1 METLIIIL
9 AVLSALFLKCI
20 IVIFF
25 LIQELFDD
33 VKILESVQSERR
45 LHWLESDVE
54 MLEEYTKTLKKF
66 MLVIDNKFNITE
78 ESNETN
84 NEENINSILAWRKP
98 SEDNKKYWEN
108 VLVIGWNREENK
120 IIQGYLEYNH
130 NKQLYEITNENWSAT
145 MPCDLFAEVIIEDL
159 ERIYNLPSHSITEN
173 NEEEF

>member
-1 METLIIIL
+1 METLVFIL
-9 AVLSALFLKCI
+9 AILSALFLGCI

-25 LIQELFDD
+25 LIQDLSDD
-33 VKILESVQSERR
+33 IKILNRIQTKKR
-45 LHWLESDVE
+45 LDWLESDIEIIEDHINV
-54 MLEEYTKTLKKF
+54 LQRF

-130 NKQLYEITNENWSAT
+130 NRRLYEITNENWSAT